1 MKSLKTI
8 LSTILVCLFITMT
21 TQAQTENV
29 IIDNDGVPIGGT
41 LQFPEEGTSNRLVIM
56 ISGSGA
62 QDRDETILGFK
73 PFQVIAE
80 DLAKSGTASYR
91 YDDRQVGESA
101 GIFTEATLDILASDV
116 DAIINYFN
124 SEHSTTYDEF
134 ILLGHSQG
142 GMVGTYAASRNEL
155 VSGLILMASPIVPL
169 KDVIDSQI
177 TIMQKA
183 MGKTDADIA
192 TTLEFQKEAYEA
204 VRTNS
209 GWDELK
215 VSFQT
220 LLEDEIA
227 KLPLA
232 QQQMITDM
240 DAFAEAQFNQ
250 QVSPIRTP
258 QMRSLMFYDAGNDLA
273 RLKIPVL
280 GLFGGKDTQVPLDQ
294 NGTRFDEI
302 CKDKGG
308 QCQNTTFSEAN
319 HLFQKANSGLAME
332 YASLAKEFIEGF
344 TESINTWI
352 ASN

>member
-1 MKSLKTI
+1 MKSLKTT
-8 LSTILVCLFITMT
+8 LSTALICLFITMT
-21 TQAQTENV
+21 SYAQTENIV
-29 IIDNDGVPIGGT
+29 IDNEGVSIGGT
-41 LQFPEEGTSNRLVIM
+41 LQTPENGASDRLVIM

-73 PFQVIAE
+73 PFEVIAE
-80 DLAKSGTASYR
+80 ELAKSGTASYR
-91 YDDRQVGESA
+91 YDDRQVGEST
-101 GIFTEATLDILASDV
+101 GIFSEATLDILASDV

-124 SEHSTTYDEF
+124 SEHSTTYNQ
-134 ILLGHSQG
+134 IVLLGHSQG
-142 GMVGTYAASRNEL
+142 GMVGTYAASKNDL

-215 VSFQT
+215 ISFQV
-220 LLEDEIA
+220 LLENEIA

-240 DAFAEAQFNQ
+240 DTFAEMQFTQ
-250 QVSPIRTP
+250 QVNPIRTP
-258 QMRSLMFYDAGNDLA
+258 QMRSLMFYDAGKDLA
-273 RLKIPVL
+273 KLDIPVL

-302 CKDKGG
+302 CKDKAG

-352 ASN
+352 AAN

>member
-8 LSTILVCLFITMT
+8 LFTAVICLFITMAS
-21 TQAQTENV
+21 QAQTENI
-29 IIDNDGVPIGGT
+29 IIDNEGISIGGT
-41 LQFPEEGTSNRLVIM
+41 LQTPAEGASNRLVIM

-73 PFQVIAE
+73 PFKVIAE
-80 DLAKSGTASYR
+80 ELAMNGTASYR
-91 YDDRQVGESA
+91 YDDRQVGEST
-101 GIFTEATLDILASDV
+101 GFFSEATLDILASDV
-116 DAIINYFN
+116 DAIINYFGTA
-124 SEHSTTYDEF
+124 HSTTYDQF

-142 GMVGTYAASRNEL
+142 GMVGSYAASRNDL

-177 TIMQKA
+177 SIIQKA

-215 VSFQT
+215 ASYQI
-220 LLEDEIA
+220 LLENEIA

-240 DAFAEAQFNQ
+240 DAFAEAQFTQ
-250 QVSPIRTP
+250 QVNPIRTP
-258 QMRSLMFYDAGNDLA
+258 QMRSLMFYDAGTDIAKLE
-273 RLKIPVL
+273 IPVL
-280 GLFGGKDTQVPLDQ
+280 GLFGGKDTQVPLEQ

-302 CKDKGG
+302 CKEKGG
-308 QCQNTTFSEAN
+308 QCRNVTFSEAN
-319 HLFQKANSGLAME
+319 HLFQKANSGLTME
-332 YASLAKEFIEGF
+332 YASLPKEFIEGF
-344 TESINTWI
+344 TESINAWI
-352 ASN
+352 SSN